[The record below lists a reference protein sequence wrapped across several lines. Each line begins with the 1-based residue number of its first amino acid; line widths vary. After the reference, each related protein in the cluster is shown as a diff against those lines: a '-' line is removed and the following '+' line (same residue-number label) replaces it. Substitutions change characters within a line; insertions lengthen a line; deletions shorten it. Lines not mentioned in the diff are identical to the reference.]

1 MSIDAIVLGILGRS
15 EIEGSILRLP
25 DERLDRKT
33 YEAVNTVIVIAG
45 GKWNKKWK
53 GHVFDCD
60 AADVIDGI
68 LLTGEVQNVRQD
80 FGQFDSPPAVVARVV
95 KLAEIRHGLSALE
108 PSAGIGNI
116 ALAATEAGATVDCY
130 EIDEKRFTRLKQHM
144 MDGVPLGMLW
154 RGDFLGQPSIR
165 KYDRVVMNPPFAKQ
179 ADIKH
184 VTHAAKFLK
193 PGGRLVA
200 IMSASVTF
208 RTDARSED
216 FRTFI
221 NSRGAAQEV
230 LPPQSFKESGTG
242 VNAVVVSFT
251 SPDIRNTA

>member
-179 ADIKH
+179 ADIAH
-184 VTHAAKFLK
+184 VMHAAKFLK
-193 PGGRLVA
+193 PGGRLVSV
-200 IMSASVTF
+200 MSPTW
-208 RTDARSED
+208 RT
-216 FRTFI
+216 
-221 NSRGAAQEV
+221 RGTKVAQEFRALLSSLHAAAV
-230 LPPQSFKESGTG
+230 DLPAGSFKGSGTG
-242 VNAVVVSFT
+242 VNAVIVSFEV
-251 SPDIRNTA
+251 